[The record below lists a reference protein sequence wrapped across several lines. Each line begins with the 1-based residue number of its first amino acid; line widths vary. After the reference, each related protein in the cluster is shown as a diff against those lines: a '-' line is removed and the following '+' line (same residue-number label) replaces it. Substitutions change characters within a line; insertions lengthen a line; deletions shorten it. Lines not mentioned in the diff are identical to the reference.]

1 MTSDSKLESTINK
14 ILKQTEIENLSSLK
28 KSFEESLEFLTKSQI
43 SLEQD
48 YDRIIDEGK
57 KEAEKIEK
65 QIIGSS
71 DLESRNKQ
79 LLLVE
84 DSIKKVFEKAIEK
97 ISSSTNKDN
106 YSKLVE
112 SLLDESINALGTS
125 DVTVSTNSKDKEI
138 VQGLLSKFSGA
149 KLSSDSIDCLGGVQ
163 VKSKDGSMT
172 FTNTID
178 ARIDRIKPLI
188 RKDIANKF
196 GIGSLDGSTR

>member
-1 MTSDSKLESTINK
+1 MTYDSKLEITIDK

-28 KSFEESLEFLTKSQI
+28 KSFEESLEILTKSQS
-43 SLEQD
+43 SLEED

-65 QIIGSS
+65 QLIGSS

-79 LLLVE
+79 ILLVE

-97 ISSSTNKDN
+97 ISSSIHNDN
-106 YSKLVE
+106 YPKLME
-112 SLLDESINALGTS
+112 SLLEESINALGTS
-125 DVTVSTNSKDKEI
+125 DVIISTNSKDKEV

-149 KLSSDSIDCLGGVQ
+149 ELSTDSIDCLGGVE
-163 VKSKDGSMT
+163 VKSMDGSMT

-178 ARIDRIKPLI
+178 SKIDRMKPLI
-188 RKDIANKF
+188 RKDIATKF
-196 GIGSLDGSTR
+196 GIGS

>member
-1 MTSDSKLESTINK
+1 LTSDSKLESTIDK
-14 ILKQTEIENLSSLK
+14 ILRQTEIENLSSLK
-28 KSFEESLEFLTKSQI
+28 KSFEESLEILTKSQS
-43 SLEQD
+43 SLEED

-71 DLESRNKQ
+71 DLESRNKEI
-79 LLLVE
+79 LLVE

-97 ISSSTNKDN
+97 ISSSTHDDN
-106 YSKLVE
+106 YPKLIE
-112 SLLDESINALGTS
+112 SLLEESIGALGTS
-125 DVTVSTNSKDKEI
+125 DVIISTNSKDKEI

-149 KLSSDSIDCLGGVQ
+149 ELSSDSIDCLGGVE

-178 ARIDRIKPLI
+178 SKIDRMKPLI
-188 RKDIANKF
+188 RKDIATKF
-196 GIGSLDGSTR
+196 GIGS

>member
-1 MTSDSKLESTINK
+1 MTSDSKLESTIDK
-14 ILKQTEIENLSSLK
+14 ILRQTEIENLSSLK
-28 KSFEESLEFLTKSQI
+28 KSFEESLEILTKSQS
-43 SLEQD
+43 SLEED

-71 DLESRNKQ
+71 DLESRNKEI
-79 LLLVE
+79 LLVE

-97 ISSSTNKDN
+97 ISSSTHDDN
-106 YSKLVE
+106 YPKLIE
-112 SLLDESINALGTS
+112 SLLEESIGALGTS
-125 DVTVSTNSKDKEI
+125 NVIISTNSKDKEI

-149 KLSSDSIDCLGGVQ
+149 ELSGDLIDCLGGVE

-178 ARIDRIKPLI
+178 SKIDRMKPLI
-188 RKDIANKF
+188 RKDIATKF
-196 GIGSLDGSTR
+196 GIGS

>member
-1 MTSDSKLESTINK
+1 MTSDSKLESTIDK
-14 ILKQTEIENLSSLK
+14 ILRQTEIENLSSLK
-28 KSFEESLEFLTKSQI
+28 KSFEESLEILTKSQS
-43 SLEQD
+43 SLEED

-71 DLESRNKQ
+71 DLESRNKEI
-79 LLLVE
+79 LLVE

-97 ISSSTNKDN
+97 ISSSTHDDN
-106 YSKLVE
+106 YPKLIE
-112 SLLDESINALGTS
+112 SLLEESISALGTS
-125 DVTVSTNSKDKEI
+125 DVIISTNSKDKEI

-149 KLSSDSIDCLGGVQ
+149 ELSSDLIDCLGGVE

-178 ARIDRIKPLI
+178 SKIDRMKPLI
-188 RKDIANKF
+188 RKDIATKF
-196 GIGSLDGSTR
+196 GIGS